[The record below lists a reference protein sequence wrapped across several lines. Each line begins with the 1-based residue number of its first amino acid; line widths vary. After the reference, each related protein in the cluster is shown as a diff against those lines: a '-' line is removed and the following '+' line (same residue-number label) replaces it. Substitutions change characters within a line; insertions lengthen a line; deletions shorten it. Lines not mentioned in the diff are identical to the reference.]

1 MPLKSKGSK
10 RGLPKFPKIVLV
22 EGEWI
27 DGVTTR
33 ARSGRAA
40 VS

>member
-1 MPLKSKGSK
+1 MSKGSK

-22 EGEWI
+22 EGKWV

-33 ARSGRAA
+33 ARCGRAS